1 MRAWLKDGI
10 LYLHREDVP
19 SYQKKGSIVRNNFFW
34 ALKSI
39 SCYAPKGSDWEFD
52 PEVWVALSRMLM
64 MFTTSGYLG
73 ASETTLEFSED
84 VPIPEVLRTVAS
96 YL

>member
-19 SYQKKGSIVRNNFFW
+19 SYQKKGSIVRNTFFW

-39 SCYAPKGSDWEFD
+39 SCHAPRDKDWEFD
-52 PEVWVALSRMLM
+52 PEVWIALSRMLLS
-64 MFTTSGYLG
+64 FTTSGYLG
-73 ASETTLEFSED
+73 TSETMLEFSED
-84 VPIPEVLRTVAS
+84 NPIPEVLRSVAS